1 MVERWHPRR
10 LTLAQLE
17 ERRLAAGTQLEA
29 GVSRPQIQKQ
39 FGVSST
45 TVHRWVQR
53 LKAEGEAALLST
65 VSSGR
70 PAGLTLEQ
78 RDQMVTLLRQ
88 GVLAHHHAHDQWTT
102 PRVREL
108 VGSTFGLWYYRDH
121 VQRLMH

>member
-1 MVERWHPRR
+1 MAYGRTLAPRR

-29 GVSRPQIQKQ
+29 GVSRPQIQTQ

-78 RDQMVTLLRQ
+78 RDQIVTLLRQ

-102 PRVREL
+102 PACESWSAARL
-108 VGSTFGLWYYRDH
+108 ACGTTATTSRD
-121 VQRLMH
+121 